1 MHNLSRRNQLELLGF
16 ISNQFNDFIALTT
29 KNTDETVLKKEI
41 TVMLQFIK
49 DLLSDYNFDI
59 DLREKL
65 IDSSE
70 LILAYSETLITQNNQ
85 QSLARFA

>member
-16 ISNQFNDFIALTT
+16 ISTQFNDFIALTT
-29 KNTDETVLKKEI
+29 KKTDETVLKKEI

-70 LILAYSETLITQNNQ
+70 LILAYSETLITHNNQ
-85 QSLARFA
+85 QSIARVA